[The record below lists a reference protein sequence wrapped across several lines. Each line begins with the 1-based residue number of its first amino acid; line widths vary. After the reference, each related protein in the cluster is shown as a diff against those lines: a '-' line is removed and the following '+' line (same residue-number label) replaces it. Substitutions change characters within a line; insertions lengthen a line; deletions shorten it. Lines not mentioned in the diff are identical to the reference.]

1 MIKSMTGF
9 GRGKYE
15 NEGRTYTVEIKS
27 VNHKYSDINVRLPRF
42 LNNVEDKIRKR
53 VAEVISRGKIDIF
66 VSFENYSNKGTTIR
80 INKDLAKEYIREL
93 RELADEADLKFD
105 LNVIDVSKF
114 PEILKL
120 EDEDNDELIG
130 QEVMI
135 ALNDALGKFVS
146 MREVEGKKLVEDI
159 ERRIYLIQ
167 EKVNEVTKFSSTLV
181 EEYMARLQTRV
192 NELLAPG
199 VVDEARLMQEIV
211 IFSDKSS
218 IEEELTRLKS
228 HISQFLEL
236 IKQSSPIGKK
246 IDFLIQEINREVNI
260 GNNNLFQ
267 QGGLLMAKKKG
278 NNYIIDEENGIAK
291 IELNR
296 WNGKENL
303 WAIID
308 LEDLDRVINFP
319 YTWVAKFNK
328 SIDGY
333 YAAAS
338 QYIPELKRARPI
350 HLHQFI
356 MNTTENNV
364 DHINHNPLDDRKS
377 NLRVITVKQNSR
389 YREGKNKNN
398 KLLWKMHGSLQ
409 LYLLTL
415 WVKQ

>member
-93 RELADEADLKFD
+93 KELAEEADLRFD

-135 ALNDALGKFVS
+135 ALDDALGKFVS
-146 MREVEGKKLVEDI
+146 MREIEGEKLVEDI

-167 EKVNEVTKFSSTLV
+167 EKVSEVTKFSSTLV

-199 VVDEARLMQEIV
+199 VVDDARLMQEIV

-246 IDFLIQEINREVNI
+246 IDFLIQEINREVNTI
-260 GNNNLFQ
+260 GSKANSLDITN
-267 QGGLLMAKKKG
+267 KVIEIKT
-278 NNYIIDEENGIAK
+278 EVENIREQIQN
-291 IELNR
+291 IE
-296 WNGKENL
+296 
-303 WAIID
+303 
-308 LEDLDRVINFP
+308 
-319 YTWVAKFNK
+319 
-328 SIDGY
+328 
-333 YAAAS
+333 
-338 QYIPELKRARPI
+338 
-350 HLHQFI
+350 
-356 MNTTENNV
+356 
-364 DHINHNPLDDRKS
+364 
-377 NLRVITVKQNSR
+377 
-389 YREGKNKNN
+389 
-398 KLLWKMHGSLQ
+398 
-409 LYLLTL
+409 
-415 WVKQ
+415 

>member
-15 NEGRTYTVEIKS
+15 NEGRSYTVEIKS

-42 LNNVEDKIRKR
+42 LNSVEDKIRKR

-80 INKDLAKEYIREL
+80 INKDLAKEYIKEL
-93 RELADEADLKFD
+93 KSLAEEADLRFD

-135 ALNDALGKFVS
+135 ALDDALEKFVS
-146 MREVEGKKLVEDI
+146 MREIEGKKLVEDI

-246 IDFLIQEINREVNI
+246 IDFLIQEINREVNTI
-260 GNNNLFQ
+260 GSKANSLDITN
-267 QGGLLMAKKKG
+267 KVIEIKT
-278 NNYIIDEENGIAK
+278 EVENIREQIQN
-291 IELNR
+291 IE
-296 WNGKENL
+296 
-303 WAIID
+303 
-308 LEDLDRVINFP
+308 
-319 YTWVAKFNK
+319 
-328 SIDGY
+328 
-333 YAAAS
+333 
-338 QYIPELKRARPI
+338 
-350 HLHQFI
+350 
-356 MNTTENNV
+356 
-364 DHINHNPLDDRKS
+364 
-377 NLRVITVKQNSR
+377 
-389 YREGKNKNN
+389 
-398 KLLWKMHGSLQ
+398 
-409 LYLLTL
+409 
-415 WVKQ
+415 